1 VHRNALMSFRRC
13 LSFLAAIGAI
23 AAAPAAHAATEEGA
37 STREPSREDTRRP
50 TAITVNPL
58 AFVIQR
64 YGANVEHAFLP
75 HHVVVASGY
84 VQTVPVEMVRPFM
97 PANVDVRDRATAPSL
112 GGEIGYRLYSGR
124 TGANGLYLGGSF
136 VAMPVAYPRLASATA
151 AGATVD
157 LERMYGFGGAVDVG
171 AQVITSFGLTLGGG
185 LGATFLTYEEPNDP
199 SRLPI
204 AMPSVLPRML
214 LQTGYAF

>member
-1 VHRNALMSFRRC
+1 MSFRRC
-13 LSFLAAIGAI
+13 LPLLAVIAAITAT
-23 AAAPAAHAATEEGA
+23 ADAHAAKEEG
-37 STREPSREDTRRP
+37 TQPRETSSEDARRP
-50 TAITVNPL
+50 VALTINPL
-58 AFVIQR
+58 AFVIER
-64 YGANVEHAFLP
+64 YGANFEYSFLP

-97 PANVDVRDRATAPSL
+97 PANVQIRDGATSPSL

-124 TGANGLYLGGSF
+124 TGANGLFIGGSF
-136 VAMPVAYPRLASATA
+136 VAMPLAYPRLTSATM
-151 AGATVD
+151 GRATVE

-185 LGATFLTYEEPNDP
+185 LGATFLSYEEVKDS